1 MFLFLFCFVFAILTD
16 HGAMNDTISIS
27 SGWEQASYLILDC
40 FLCLVYFYGCGG
52 CFAYDLSFL
61 AYMYLGN
68 FYNNHWFRY
77 MHFPARLH

>member
-1 MFLFLFCFVFAILTD
+1 MIRSAYLQD
-16 HGAMNDTISIS
+16 GK
-27 SGWEQASYLILDC
+27 QASYLILDC
-40 FLCLVYFYGCGG
+40 FLCFVYFYGRDG

-77 MHFPARLH
+77 MHFPARLHQLSK